1 MYVNNYHLRSVSA
14 SISANNPSNAN
25 AYVYLCSQ
33 NNQGGVVGIAWLSA
47 TCDSTGRYRS
57 SVNEYLGNDATTASV
72 CNLLHIY
79 IDNTHDI
86 ILLTLTGDILKK
98 FQIKDNCTRNWT

>member
-1 MYVNNYHLRSVSA
+1 MIYISKTNNVNNYHLRLVGD

-33 NNQGGVVGIAWLSA
+33 NDQGGVVGIAWVSA

-57 SVNEYLGNDATTASV
+57 SVNEYLGNDATSASV
-72 CNLLHIY
+72 CNLLPIY
-79 IDNTHDI
+79 FH
-86 ILLTLTGDILKK
+86 
-98 FQIKDNCTRNWT
+98 F